1 VNPRRRRRCE
11 EKPPRVCGL
20 LDLPI
25 NGAGHAHAQ
34 KRDNRHQDQQPDG
47 DAKDL
52 DPDRNVHGRLRS
64 P

>member
-52 DPDRNVHGRLRS
+52 DPDR
-64 P
+64 